1 MNKQKLKYVPFNF
14 FWCISS
20 FFIPFFILVDML
32 NFDLL
37 ESSLAA
43 LYVYLSDVK
52 NQSDIDYL
60 TERIKKIE
68 NNK

>member
-1 MNKQKLKYVPFNF
+1 MNKSKLKYVPFNL
-14 FWCISS
+14 FWCAPS
-20 FFIPFFILVDML
+20 FLFPMFILVDML

-68 NNK
+68 DNK